1 MNTYVFQNCTS
12 MQRLMNSCFVGL
24 LRLLWC
30 VVMAMSLSLHT
41 QAHAQAKTQ
50 AKKAAPAEDV
60 LKYINPFIGTAG
72 RGHTFPGAA
81 VPFGMVQLSPDN
93 GTEGADWISGYN
105 YADSVI
111 VGFSHTHLSGA
122 DMSKMQTGDLLD
134 ISLMPTTRTVNL
146 AKPLQTRKDADW
158 AARFS
163 HRDEQASPGYYR
175 VKFADQGLTAELTTT
190 VWAGIHRYTFP
201 ASNASTIVLDLSF
214 ALNGDKTTSAA
225 LQARSNTLLVGHRH
239 SSGFA
244 RKQTVFF
251 ALEFSKSFL
260 SSVGFDTATAVV
272 SNPTKLSG
280 TNTRAAFTFKT
291 AKNEAIVVKVA
302 LSTVSE
308 EGALAGLK
316 TVQDKSFEL
325 VKAEAEVQWR
335 REMSRIRITTS
346 SVADKTMFYT
356 AFYHALLAPTLLA
369 DANAAYSVHRYDA
382 ATNTVQ
388 TSITS
393 ATDFFG
399 NRYLRYDTFPLREA
413 SQAVYPLFTLTQ
425 IGRMNDM
432 IQSMLAHWQENGTLP
447 VWSLWGNE
455 ASGKTSFGYP
465 AVSVLSESYLKGY
478 FDALN
483 RDKQADSAIKAIQMS
498 TLDTNSAAFRH
509 YTKFGYVPFDLDTL
523 SVSKT
528 LAYCS
533 DDFAAAYFFREARK
547 TDEYNFYNA
556 RSLGWRRLF
565 DQETGLLRP
574 RAANGNFKTPFT
586 PLAGSA
592 PDYEQGSGWLN
603 SWYFTHTV
611 NEAMA
616 LQNGTAKF
624 LKKLDSLFT
633 LPLVGQ
639 TGGQIGGQIG
649 QYVHANTIS
658 HSIPYIYVAVGE
670 PATAHERLHQIV
682 RSFYKPAPDGLCG
695 PDAFGQM
702 SAWLVFTM
710 MGFYPLNPP
719 TNSYIIGTPFVDKV
733 VVRLARNDFTVI
745 VNNRSEK
752 NIYIKSAT
760 LNGRPLASPY
770 LVQRDFLDGGELV
783 LEMTDKPTT
792 LWKMPR

>member
-12 MQRLMNSCFVGL
+12 MQRLMNSWFVGL

-30 VVMAMSLSLHT
+30 VVMAISLSLHT
-41 QAHAQAKTQ
+41 QANAQ
-50 AKKAAPAEDV
+50 KKSAPAEDV

-81 VPFGMVQLSPDN
+81 VPFGMIQLSPDN

-146 AKPLQTRKDADW
+146 AKPLPTRKGADW

-175 VKFADQGLTAELTTT
+175 VKFPDQGVTAELTTT

-225 LQARSNTLLVGHRH
+225 LQVRSNTLLVGHRH

-251 ALEFSKSFL
+251 AVEFSKPFL
-260 SSVGFDTATAVV
+260 SSTGIDTAGTVV
-272 SNPTKLSG
+272 ANPLKLSG
-280 TNTRAAFTFKT
+280 TGTRAAFTFKT
-291 AKNEAIVVKVA
+291 AKSEAIIVKVA

-308 EGALAGLK
+308 EGALAGLQ
-316 TVQDKSFEL
+316 TVQSKSFEL

-335 REMSRIRITTS
+335 REISRIRISTN

-356 AFYHALLAPTLLA
+356 ALYHALLAPTVLS

-382 ATNTVQ
+382 ATQSVQ

-432 IQSMLAHWQENGTLP
+432 IQSMLAHWQEHGTLP

-465 AVSVLSESYLKGY
+465 AVSVLAETYLKGY

-498 TLDTNSAAFRH
+498 TLDTSSAAFRH

-533 DDFAAAYFFREARK
+533 DDFAAAYFFREVRK
-547 TDEYNFYNA
+547 TDEYNFYNG
-556 RSLGWRRLF
+556 RSRGWRQLF

-574 RAANGNFKTPFT
+574 RDSKGTFKTPFT
-586 PLAGSA
+586 PLAESA

-603 SWYFTHTV
+603 SWFYAH
-611 NEAMA
+611 NADEAVA
-616 LQNGTAKF
+616 LHNGTAKF

-633 LPLVGQ
+633 LPPATPTLVGQ
-639 TGGQIGGQIG
+639 TGGQIG

-658 HSIPYIYVAVGE
+658 HSIPYMYVAVGE
-670 PATAHERLHQIV
+670 PATAQERLHQIV
-682 RSFYKPAPDGLCG
+682 RSFYKPTPDGLCG

-719 TNSYIIGTPFVDKV
+719 TNSYIIGTPFVDKA

-745 VNNRSEK
+745 VKHRSEK
-752 NIYIKSAT
+752 NIYIKSAM

-792 LWKMPR
+792 LWKTPR